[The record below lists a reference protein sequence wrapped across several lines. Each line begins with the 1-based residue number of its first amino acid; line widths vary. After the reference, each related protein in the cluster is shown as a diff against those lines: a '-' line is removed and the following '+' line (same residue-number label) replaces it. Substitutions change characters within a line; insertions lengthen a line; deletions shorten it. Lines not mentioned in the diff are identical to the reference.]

1 MKGRMRE
8 IIDIL
13 NKNYIYE
20 GINPKKLCKIFE
32 ELGPT
37 FIKVGQILS
46 TRVDL
51 LPEEYIDEL
60 CKLRSNAIPL
70 EYDVIDRILNEA
82 YGNYHNIFKR
92 IEKEPIG
99 SASIA
104 QVHIAYLNND
114 EQDIKRKWN
123 KFFKTDYFTSN
134 SQQKN
139 RCENNEMFIEN
150 IYSIDKLMPIKFEIK
165 CQRYISKDNFKNS
178 TYVNCFDNQ
187 KFSITQN
194 RDEKLCFSIDTIIPK
209 PYILLWKIKNNGNYA
224 IENNSLRGEIYYG
237 NNLNSFADDSQSFK
251 RFESISFKG
260 NHYVECYLIKDNKCI
275 AKSRFNVNIE

>member
-1 MKGRMRE
+1 MQLILCGGGDGEQNTQANQRLNE
-8 IIDIL
+8 IIDHTKPIL
-13 NKNYIYE
+13 YIPLAMDEIEHPYDECYE
-20 GINPKKLCKIFE
+20 WIKEELRNVDVPSIKMVRTFE
-32 ELGPT
+32 ELASEN
-37 FIKVGQILS
+37 L
-46 TRVDL
+46 
-51 LPEEYIDEL
+51 EEYTALFIGGGNTY
-60 CKLRSNAIPL
+60 KLLLGLKQTMAFN
-70 EYDVIDRILNEA
+70 
-82 YGNYHNIFKR
+82 NI
-92 IEKEPIG
+92 
-99 SASIA
+99 
-104 QVHIAYLNND
+104 
-114 EQDIKRKWN
+114 
-123 KFFKTDYFTSN
+123 
-134 SQQKN
+134 
-139 RCENNEMFIEN
+139 
-150 IYSIDKLMPIKFEIK
+150 
-165 CQRYISKDNFKNS
+165 KNS